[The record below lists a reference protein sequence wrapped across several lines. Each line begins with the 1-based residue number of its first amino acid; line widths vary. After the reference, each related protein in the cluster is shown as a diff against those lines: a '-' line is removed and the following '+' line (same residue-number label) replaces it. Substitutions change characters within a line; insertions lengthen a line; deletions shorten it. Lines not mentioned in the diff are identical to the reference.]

1 MRAHAE
7 LIKQWAE
14 DEALEVEV
22 MDTGGRWTACFPP
35 TFSPSHKYRI
45 KPKEKKKVEMW
56 QWAVRNKQSM
66 HVTATSFATSEKA
79 LYRLYPPWNWDFLG
93 RIEGSKIEV
102 EE

>member
-45 KPKEKKKVEMW
+45 KPKEKKIVELLSTW
-56 QWAVRNKQSM
+56 QFILKLHPDAVAAT
-66 HVTATSFATSEKA
+66 VTVLTQEK
-79 LYRLYPPWNWDFLG
+79 D
-93 RIEGSKIEV
+93 GSNRYISNTFPT
-102 EE
+102 EEKK